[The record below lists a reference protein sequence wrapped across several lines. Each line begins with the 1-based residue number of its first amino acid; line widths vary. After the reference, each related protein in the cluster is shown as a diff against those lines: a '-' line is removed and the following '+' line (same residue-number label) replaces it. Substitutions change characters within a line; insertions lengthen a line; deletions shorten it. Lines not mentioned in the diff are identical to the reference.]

1 MDPPTIACEQQ
12 QKAPFIC
19 VVDGLGWA
27 NVAIKGGVPRGG
39 QTATWPARGWER
51 SSSGRRTGL
60 SKATEP
66 MAHK

>member
-1 MDPPTIACEQQ
+1 MDPSIIACEQQ
-12 QKAPFIC
+12 QKTPFIC

-51 SSSGRRTGL
+51 SSSGR
-60 SKATEP
+60 
-66 MAHK
+66 